1 MTDESTVKVKEVL
14 YENFCN
20 YKKPAMFIGMGSCT
34 WKCCVEGGFDKSVC
48 QNLPLATAPSKEIDL
63 HKLFQRYVTNSLTQ
77 SLVIGGLEPF
87 DDFTTLI
94 HIATMFRKYSLDD
107 IVIYTGYYPHEITQ
121 YLLELTKYSNIILKC
136 GRYIPN
142 RPSVR
147 DGVLGVDL
155 VSDNQYGVILNQEQQ
170 NIIQALNQNDGYCP
184 CMIQNNDNT
193 KCCCLAFRNQSD
205 GNCHCGL
212 FRKN

>member
-1 MTDESTVKVKEVL
+1 MTDESTAKVKEVL

-20 YKKPAMFIGMGSCT
+20 YKKPAMFIGMGFCT

-107 IVIYTGYYPHEITQ
+107 IVIYTGYYPHEILE
-121 YLLELTKYSNIILKC
+121 YLVLLSEHGNVILKF
-136 GRYIPN
+136 GRY
-142 RPSVR
+142 RP
-147 DGVLGVDL
+147 DLPTDEKDTVLGIKL
-155 VSDNQYGVILNQEQQ
+155 ASTNQYGVKLIAHNQD
-170 NIIQALNQNDGYCP
+170 IIQSVIENDGYCP
-184 CMIQNNDNT
+184 CRIEKNKDT
-193 KCCCLAFRNQSD
+193 KCSCTQFQSQKEGMCL
-205 GNCHCGL
+205 CGL
-212 FRKN
+212 FSK